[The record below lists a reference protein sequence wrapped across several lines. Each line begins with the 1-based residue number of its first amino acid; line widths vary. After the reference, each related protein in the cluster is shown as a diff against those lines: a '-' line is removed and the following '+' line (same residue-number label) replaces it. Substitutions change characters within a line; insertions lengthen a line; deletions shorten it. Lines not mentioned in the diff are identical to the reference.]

1 MAKVTGLP
9 IELSAGATYAGV
21 INAVPDGTGGGVVR
35 MYRKTRPTDI
45 GFRRCANGVYSA
57 VDLAWT
63 KLPPDWFDAWLA
75 IAEMLRMIVYDLFR
89 RETADGCINDEY
101 NNNSYDRLRY
111 G

>member
-35 MYRKTRPTDI
+35 MYRPHKVKDV
-45 GFRRCANGVYSA
+45 GFKRCTSSIYGVIHTEFG
-57 VDLAWT
+57 D
-63 KLPPDWFDAWLA
+63 LPPDWYDAWLA
-75 IAEMLRMIVYDLFR
+75 LANLLNMIVYDLFR

-101 NNNSYDRLRY
+101 DNNQYDRLRFA
-111 G
+111 